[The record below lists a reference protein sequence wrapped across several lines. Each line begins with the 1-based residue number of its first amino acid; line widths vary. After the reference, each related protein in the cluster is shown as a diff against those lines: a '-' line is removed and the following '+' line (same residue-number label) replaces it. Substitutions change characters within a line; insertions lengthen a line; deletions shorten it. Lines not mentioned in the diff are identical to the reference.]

1 MKMKMERSLIA
12 VRMHTGTTMAD
23 RNSRGVS
30 LGSVWLL
37 VLVVAK
43 LRNEF
48 ESAVE
53 AIVHGD
59 PIWDASDRVLELASG
74 A

>member
-1 MKMKMERSLIA
+1 MKMKIERALIA

-37 VLVVAK
+37 VSVVAK
-43 LRNEF
+43 LRDETG
-48 ESAVE
+48 SVVE
-53 AIVHGD
+53 AIVHGN
-59 PIWDASDRVLELASG
+59 PPWDANDHVLELASR